1 MWEKKEECIKEVNY
15 IIYRYNSYVDN
26 SNLKNIHIKEFLFVY
41 SNNNYSKCIIN
52 FLSPEMADDF
62 FETFL
67 PVSPVYMYDPSI
79 SNNSQDS
86 SYYAYK
92 EKELRLTCVRFNLS
106 EQRELDLDA
115 ICKFLRLKVN
125 YLSEDILEII
135 KSKPRQLSDLEK
147 KFYAQL
153 PSLNENNFGSL
164 LKMAEKISFELLNA
178 NTLWEL
184 ADFTEN
190 KLNPPLIDK
199 CIETLTCINPG
210 LNYYLKALLK
220 LTDFTL
226 IKLADPQIS
235 IVEQREWVKNGLSW
249 AFNIHNGGIYIAQK
263 ISLSLLNKNLF
274 NDNTEIFPSMKTKS
288 MDEDEEYLNYI
299 VNLLMYVKFL
309 QKENSSLRLQNNS
322 CIFDLIS
329 SKQEQKQVQ
338 ELKSKQEE
346 ESKQEHNNYGSNSS
360 FSSIKPKNLFL

>member
-1 MWEKKEECIKEVNY
+1 MWEKKEESIKEVNY
-15 IIYRYNSYVDN
+15 MIYRYNSYADS
-26 SNLKNIHIKEFLFVY
+26 SNLKNIQIKEFLFY
-41 SNNNYSKCIIN
+41 KSNDNYSKCIIN

-86 SYYAYK
+86 CYYAYK
-92 EKELRLTCVRFNLS
+92 EEELMLSCVRFNLS
-106 EQRELDLDA
+106 AQRELDLDE
-115 ICKFLRLKVN
+115 ICKFLRSKVN
-125 YLSEDILEII
+125 CLSEDILEII

-147 KFYAQL
+147 NFYAQL
-153 PSLNENNFGSL
+153 PSLNEKNFGSL
-164 LKMAEKISFELLNA
+164 LKMAKKISFELLNA
-178 NTLWEL
+178 NALWEL

-190 KLNPPLIDK
+190 KLSPPLIDK

-210 LNYYLKALLK
+210 LNYYFKALLK

-249 AFNIHNGGIYIAQK
+249 AFNIHSGGIDIAQK
-263 ISLSLLNKNLF
+263 ISLSLLNKNLL
-274 NDNTEIFPSMKTKS
+274 NDNPEIFPVTKKTKS
-288 MDEDEEYLNYI
+288 GDEDEEYLNYI

-309 QKENSSLRLQNNS
+309 QKENFSLRLQNNG

-329 SKQEQKQVQ
+329 SKQEQKQ
-338 ELKSKQEE
+338 ELKSKQGQ
-346 ESKQEHNNYGSNSS
+346 ESKQEHNDYECNSS
-360 FSSIKPKNLFL
+360 FVAIKPKNLYC